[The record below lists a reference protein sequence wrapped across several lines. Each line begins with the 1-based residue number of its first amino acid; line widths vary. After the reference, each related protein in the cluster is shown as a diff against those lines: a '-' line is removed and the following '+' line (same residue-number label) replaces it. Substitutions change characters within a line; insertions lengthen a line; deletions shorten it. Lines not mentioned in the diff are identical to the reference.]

1 MYHMCLARIFEPLQS
16 GMTIPEV
23 VRCPDGH
30 LRRAIYTLGPYI
42 ADYPEQVWLA
52 GIVQGWCPKYVSN
65 SWCTLGCLRANWLLR
80 CEAKPDDLDGNF
92 GETCR
97 RKHERT
103 DFIIKCFDPGTVW
116 EKYGIRSDIVV
127 SIYNLEHLSTQANQ
141 ALSHLHMDF
150 RALISTHFYH
160 LISFIS
166 SLKVPSRIT
175 WWRGWTTISTS
186 NTARLKHLK
195 SYMTLTDGL

>member
-1 MYHMCLARIFEPLQS
+1 MYHMCLAQIFEPLRS

-23 VRCPDGH
+23 VHCPDGH
-30 LRRAIYTLGPYI
+30 FWRAIYTLGPYI

-65 SWCTLGCLRANWLLR
+65 SSCILGHPRANWLLR
-80 CEAKPDDLDGNF
+80 CEAKPDDLDGNS
-92 GETCR
+92 GETCG

-103 DFIIKCFDPGTVW
+103 DFILKCFDLGTVW
-116 EKYGIRSDIVV
+116 EKYRIWSLDIVV
-127 SIYNLEHLSTQANQ
+127 SIYNLKHLSTQANQ

-150 RALISTHFYH
+150 HAPISTPFYH

-166 SLKVPSRIT
+166 SLKIPSRIT
-175 WWRGWTTISTS
+175 
-186 NTARLKHLK
+186 
-195 SYMTLTDGL
+195 